1 MGIIAPDNDNKTS
14 ANHKNKIAPNKPQK
28 NRKTSK
34 KSSNSNSGLPG
45 ILIFIAFVVII
56 FFVIIKT
63 TTSSPKSSSKS
74 SVSSTSAENSSINS
88 QNLSSNQQNLTGG
101 IQDKEVLN
109 EILTEIGADSS
120 VSSENS
126 AKSANSAENLLAN
139 SANQQNSYSKFQNQ
153 NFTNRNYAK
162 DKNGLYEFTNCVI
175 DDANLLSSS
184 QYSELCAYI
193 VGLNKSSGVQI
204 AVLTVKS
211 LEGEDIESFSLSHAE
226 KWGLGQRGVDNGAL
240 LTVAYDERAIRIET
254 GYGTEAALTDAKCA
268 RIIRNVIAP
277 SFQKGD
283 YGNGIILGV
292 KNMAGIITNDETL
305 ISKDVSEDEVKT
317 NGSSI
322 PIIVIMLI
330 FFIFYFRAIFY
341 GITHRGRRRGSG
353 IYPGNHFGS
362 SSGSGSGGFSSGSSH
377 SSGSGFRG
385 GGGHFGGGGAS
396 GRW

>member
-1 MGIIAPDNDNKTS
+1 MGIIAPDKDGSSN
-14 ANHKNKIAPNKPQK
+14 NHKNKIAPNKPQK
-28 NRKTSK
+28 NRK
-34 KSSNSNSGLPG
+34 SSRKNLNSNSGLPG
-45 ILIFIAFVVII
+45 FLIFIAFVVII
-56 FFVIIKT
+56 FFVIIKSV
-63 TTSSPKSSSKS
+63 TSGKENAKKSNAPSNTSQFTETYSDSGKSK
-74 SVSSTSAENSSINS
+74 
-88 QNLSSNQQNLTGG
+88 NQTGG
-101 IQDKEVLN
+101 ISDPVVLN
-109 EILTEIGADSS
+109 EILTEIGANPSSSSAVDST
-120 VSSENS
+120 
-126 AKSANSAENLLAN
+126 ANSS
-139 SANQQNSYSKFQNQ
+139 SANQQNQQNFYNAFQNQ
-153 NFTNRNYAK
+153 NFTNRNYTK

-175 DDANLLSSS
+175 DDANLLSNS
-184 QYSELCAYI
+184 QYSELCAYL

-211 LEGEDIESFSLSHAE
+211 LDGEDIESFSLSHAE

-240 LTVAYDERAIRIET
+240 LTVAYDERVIRIET

-305 ISKDVSEDEVKT
+305 ISKDVSEDEVKS
-317 NGSSI
+317 NGSAI

-341 GITHRGRRRGSG
+341 GITHRGRSRRRG

-362 SSGSGSGGFSSGSSH
+362 GSGSGSSH

>member
-1 MGIIAPDNDNKTS
+1 MGIIAPDNDKTSSDKTS

-28 NRKTSK
+28 NRKFSP

-45 ILIFIAFVVII
+45 LLIFIAFVVII

-63 TTSSPKSSSKS
+63 TTSSPKSSAKS
-74 SVSSTSAENSSINS
+74 SVSSSSATSTVSSFAENSSPLTENFATSSENLATSSENS
-88 QNLSSNQQNLTGG
+88 ATSSNQQN
-101 IQDKEVLN
+101 Q
-109 EILTEIGADSS
+109 
-120 VSSENS
+120 
-126 AKSANSAENLLAN
+126 
-139 SANQQNSYSKFQNQ
+139 NQQNFYSKFQNQ
-153 NFTNRNYAK
+153 NFTNRNYSK

-175 DDANLLSSS
+175 DAANLLSES
-184 QYSELCAYI
+184 QYSELCSYL
-193 VGLNKSSGVQI
+193 VNLNKTSGVQI

-211 LEGEDIESFSLSHAE
+211 LAGEDLESFSLSHAE

-240 LTVAYDERAIRIET
+240 LVVAYDERAIRIET

-305 ISKDVSEDEVKT
+305 VSKDVSEEKVKS
-317 NGSSI
+317 NGSAI

-330 FFIFYFRAIFY
+330 FFIFYFRAIIY
-341 GITHRGRRRGSG
+341 GITHRGRRGTRV
-353 IYPGNHFGS
+353 YPRNSNSHRS
-362 SSGSGSGGFSSGSSH
+362 SSGSSGFSSGSH
-377 SSGSGFRG
+377 SSGGFHG

>member
-1 MGIIAPDNDNKTS
+1 MGIIAPDKDGSSN
-14 ANHKNKIAPNKPQK
+14 NHKNKIAPNKVQK
-28 NRKTSK
+28 NRKTSRK
-34 KSSNSNSGLPG
+34 NLNSNSGLPG
-45 ILIFIAFVVII
+45 FLIFIAFVVIV
-56 FFVIIKT
+56 FFVIIKSV
-63 TTSSPKSSSKS
+63 TSGNENAKKSNASANTSRFTETYSDSGKSK
-74 SVSSTSAENSSINS
+74 
-88 QNLSSNQQNLTGG
+88 NQTGG
-101 IQDKEVLN
+101 ISDPVVLN
-109 EILTEIGADSS
+109 EILTEIGANPSSSSAADST
-120 VSSENS
+120 
-126 AKSANSAENLLAN
+126 ANS
-139 SANQQNSYSKFQNQ
+139 SSTNQQSFYNAFQNQ

-184 QYSELCAYI
+184 QYSELCAYL

-240 LTVAYDERAIRIET
+240 LVVAYDERAIRIET

-317 NGSSI
+317 NGSAI

-330 FFIFYFRAIFY
+330 FFVFYFRAIIY

-362 SSGSGSGGFSSGSSH
+362 SSGSGGFSSGSSH

>member
-1 MGIIAPDNDNKTS
+1 MGIIAPDKDGSSN
-14 ANHKNKIAPNKPQK
+14 NHKNKIAPNKPQK
-28 NRKTSK
+28 NRK
-34 KSSNSNSGLPG
+34 SSRKNLNSNSGLPG
-45 ILIFIAFVVII
+45 FLIFIAFVVII
-56 FFVIIKT
+56 FFVIIKSV
-63 TTSSPKSSSKS
+63 TSGKENAKKSNAPSNTSQFTETYSDSGKSK
-74 SVSSTSAENSSINS
+74 
-88 QNLSSNQQNLTGG
+88 NQTGG
-101 IQDKEVLN
+101 ISDPVVLN
-109 EILTEIGADSS
+109 EILTEIGANPSSSSAVDST
-120 VSSENS
+120 
-126 AKSANSAENLLAN
+126 ANSS
-139 SANQQNSYSKFQNQ
+139 SANQQNQQNFYNAFQNQ
-153 NFTNRNYAK
+153 NFTNRNYTK

-175 DDANLLSSS
+175 DDANLLSIS
-184 QYSELCAYI
+184 QYSELSSYL

-211 LEGEDIESFSLSHAE
+211 LDGEDIESFSLSHAE

-240 LTVAYDERAIRIET
+240 LTVAYDERVIRIET

-305 ISKDVSEDEVKT
+305 ISKDVSEDEVKS
-317 NGSSI
+317 NGSAI

-341 GITHRGRRRGSG
+341 GITHRGRSRGRG

-362 SSGSGSGGFSSGSSH
+362 GSGSSH

>member
-1 MGIIAPDNDNKTS
+1 MGIIAPDKDGSSN
-14 ANHKNKIAPNKPQK
+14 NHKNKIAPNKVQK
-28 NRKTSK
+28 NRK
-34 KSSNSNSGLPG
+34 SSRKNLNSNSGLPG
-45 ILIFIAFVVII
+45 FLIFIAFVVIV
-56 FFVIIKT
+56 FFVIIKSV
-63 TTSSPKSSSKS
+63 TSGNENAKKSNA
-74 SVSSTSAENSSINS
+74 SV
-88 QNLSSNQQNLTGG
+88 NQQN
-101 IQDKEVLN
+101 QQ
-109 EILTEIGADSS
+109 
-120 VSSENS
+120 
-126 AKSANSAENLLAN
+126 
-139 SANQQNSYSKFQNQ
+139 NQQNFYNAFQNQ

-162 DKNGLYEFTNCVI
+162 DKNGLYEFSNCVI

-184 QYSELCAYI
+184 QYSELCAYL

-211 LEGEDIESFSLSHAE
+211 LEDEDIESFSLSHAE

-322 PIIVIMLI
+322 PIIVIMVI

-341 GITHRGRRRGSG
+341 GITHRGRRRGG
-353 IYPGNHFGS
+353 GNYPGNHFGS
-362 SSGSGSGGFSSGSSH
+362 SSGSGGFSSGSSH

>member
-1 MGIIAPDNDNKTS
+1 MGIIAPDNEKTS
-14 ANHKNKIAPNKPQK
+14 SNNHKNKIAPNKPQK
-28 NRKTSK
+28 NRK
-34 KSSNSNSGLPG
+34 SSQKNSNSGLPG
-45 ILIFIAFVVII
+45 LLIFIAFVVII

-63 TTSSPKSSSKS
+63 TTSSSDKSKKS
-74 SVSSTSAENSSINS
+74 NSSANS
-88 QNLSSNQQNLTGG
+88 EFVNQQNQQNQTGG
-101 IQDKEVLN
+101 ISDPAVLN
-109 EILTEIGADSS
+109 EILTEIGATSS
-120 VSSENS
+120 
-126 AKSANSAENLLAN
+126 KTSANSSN
-139 SANQQNSYSKFQNQ
+139 SSTSSTNSFANQQNLTNSYEKFQNQ
-153 NFTNRNYAK
+153 NFTNRNYIK

-184 QYSELCAYI
+184 QYSELCSYL
-193 VGLNKSSGVQI
+193 VNLNKSSGVQI
-204 AVLTVKS
+204 AVLTVKT
-211 LEGEDIESFSLSHAE
+211 LGDEDIESFSLSHAE

-277 SFQKGD
+277 NFQKGD

-305 ISKDVSEDEVKT
+305 VSKDVSEEKVKS
-317 NGSSI
+317 NGSAI

-330 FFIFYFRAIFY
+330 FFIFYFRAIIY
-341 GITHRGRRRGSG
+341 GITHRGRRGTR
-353 IYPGNHFGS
+353 IYPRNSNSHRS
-362 SSGSGSGGFSSGSSH
+362 SSGSGGFSSGSH
-377 SSGSGFRG
+377 SSGGFHG

>member
-1 MGIIAPDNDNKTS
+1 MGIIAPDKDGSSN
-14 ANHKNKIAPNKPQK
+14 NHKNKIAPNKPQK
-28 NRKTSK
+28 NRKSARK
-34 KSSNSNSGLPG
+34 NLNSNSGLPG
-45 ILIFIAFVVII
+45 FLIFIAFVVIV
-56 FFVIIKT
+56 FFVIIKSV
-63 TTSSPKSSSKS
+63 TSGNENAKKSNAPSNTSQFTETYSDSGKSK
-74 SVSSTSAENSSINS
+74 
-88 QNLSSNQQNLTGG
+88 NQTGG
-101 IQDKEVLN
+101 ISDPVVLN
-109 EILTEIGADSS
+109 EILTEIGANPSSSSAVDST
-120 VSSENS
+120 
-126 AKSANSAENLLAN
+126 ANSS
-139 SANQQNSYSKFQNQ
+139 SANQQNQQNFYNAFQNQ
-153 NFTNRNYAK
+153 NFTNRNYTK

-184 QYSELCAYI
+184 QYSELCAYL

-211 LEGEDIESFSLSHAE
+211 LNGEDIESFSLSHAE

-283 YGNGIILGV
+283 YGNGIIFGV

-305 ISKDVSEDEVKT
+305 ISKDVSEDEVKS
-317 NGSSI
+317 NGSAI

-362 SSGSGSGGFSSGSSH
+362 GSGSGGFSSGSSH

>member
-1 MGIIAPDNDNKTS
+1 MGIIAPDKDGS
-14 ANHKNKIAPNKPQK
+14 ANNHKNKIAPNKVQK
-28 NRKTSK
+28 NRK
-34 KSSNSNSGLPG
+34 SSRKNLNSNSGLPG
-45 ILIFIAFVVII
+45 FLIFIAFVVIV
-56 FFVIIKT
+56 FFVIIKSV
-63 TTSSPKSSSKS
+63 TSGSENAKKSNASANTSQFTEIYSDSGKSK
-74 SVSSTSAENSSINS
+74 
-88 QNLSSNQQNLTGG
+88 NQTGG
-101 IQDKEVLN
+101 ISDPVVLN
-109 EILTEIGADSS
+109 EILTEIGVNPSSASAVDST
-120 VSSENS
+120 
-126 AKSANSAENLLAN
+126 ANSS
-139 SANQQNSYSKFQNQ
+139 SANQQNQQNFYNAFQNQ

-184 QYSELCAYI
+184 QYSELCAYL

-317 NGSSI
+317 NGSAI

-377 SSGSGFRG
+377 SSSSGFRG